1 MKNKPVSVDIFNED
15 DFPISVVRMAIMK
28 GTGVDVEE
36 LKGKPVVA
44 VVNSQ
49 TEFNPGHMHLSSLA
63 SRVKEGILAEGGV
76 PFEINVPAPCDGI
89 AMGHTGMKFVLAQRD
104 LIADIVETHVR
115 SMRFDGMVMLA
126 SCDKIVPGMVMAAAR
141 LDIAT
146 TFITGGPGAMQ
157 IRYSTG
163 SKGSVD
169 HKSYDDLFDKLNT
182 ATCATCGACE
192 IMGTANTFQCLTEA
206 LGLSLPGS
214 SNVPAYHSE
223 KLVFARKAGKRVVQM
238 IKEGVTA
245 SDILTKEA
253 VENALVID
261 LAIGGSTNATLHLP
275 AIAHEIGFELPLTRF
290 NDYNKKIP
298 TLCSIA
304 PNGPHGVQDLYVAGG
319 IPAVMKMLKE
329 DLHTDALSASGQTIG
344 EIADEAV
351 VKDPIVIPRRE
362 NAHMPEGGTVV
373 LTGNLAPEGAVV
385 KQSAVTA
392 EMKTFTGTARV
403 FETEKA
409 CLDAISDKTVQDGE
423 VIVIRNVGPKGGPGM
438 PEMLAA
444 TMAIELH
451 GYTRVALVT
460 DGRFSGATAGPCVG
474 HVSPEAA
481 VGGVIAI
488 LKNGDEITI
497 DIPNRK
503 IETALSKE
511 EIDQRL
517 LKHKLIKPEIPKGY
531 MRRYAKYVS
540 SAAKGAVMG

>member
-15 DFPISVVRMAIMK
+15 DFPISVVRMAIMN

-163 SKGSVD
+163 MQGSVD

-238 IKEGVTA
+238 IKDGVTA
-245 SDILTKEA
+245 GDILTKKA
-253 VENALVID
+253 VENAIVID

-290 NDYNKKIP
+290 NDFNKKIP

-373 LTGNLAPEGAVV
+373 LTGNLASEGAVV
-385 KQSAVTA
+385 KQSAVKA

-409 CLDAISDKTVQDGE
+409 CLEAISDKTVQDGE

-444 TMAIELH
+444 TLAIELH

-460 DGRFSGATAGPCVG
+460 DGRFSGATAGPCIG

-481 VGGVIAI
+481 VGGVISI

-531 MRRYAKYVS
+531 MRRYVKYVS

>member
-15 DFPISVVRMAIMK
+15 DFPISAVRMSIMN

-36 LKGKPVVA
+36 LKSKPIIA

-49 TEFNPGHMHLSSLA
+49 TDFNPGHMHLSEIA
-63 SRVKEGILAEGGV
+63 GRVKEGIHAEGGI
-76 PFEINVPAPCDGI
+76 PFEMNVPAPCDGI

-104 LIADIVETHVR
+104 LIADMVETHLR
-115 SMRFDGMVMLA
+115 SMRFDGMVLIA
-126 SCDKIVPGMVMAAAR
+126 SCDKIVPGMIMAAAR

-163 SKGSVD
+163 MSGSVD
-169 HKSYDDLFDKLNT
+169 HKSYDDLGDKLNT

-192 IMGTANTFQCLTEA
+192 IMGTANTFQCMTEA

-214 SNVPAYHSE
+214 SNVPAFHAE
-223 KLVFARKAGKRVVQM
+223 KRLFARKAGKRVVQM
-238 IKEGVTA
+238 VEEGLTA
-245 SDILTKEA
+245 GKILTKQS
-253 VENALVID
+253 VENAVIID

-275 AIAHEIGFELPLTRF
+275 AIAHEIGFALPLTRF

-298 TLCSIA
+298 TLCGIA

-319 IPAVMKMLKE
+319 IPAVMKRLKD
-329 DLHTDALSASGQTIG
+329 DLHLEALNVSGKTIG

-351 VKDPIVIPRRE
+351 VKNPEVIPEKE
-362 NAHMPEGGTVV
+362 NACLPEGGTVI
-373 LTGNLAPEGAVV
+373 LTGNLAADGAVV
-385 KQSAVTA
+385 KQSAVQK
-392 EMKTFTGTARV
+392 EMKTFRGKARV
-403 FETEKA
+403 FESEKT
-409 CLDAISDKTVQDGE
+409 CLDAITDKIIQEGE

-444 TMAIELH
+444 TMAMELH

-481 VGGVIAI
+481 VGGVIAVVE
-488 LKNGDEITI
+488 NGDEITI

-503 IETALSKE
+503 IEIALSGE
-511 EIDQRL
+511 EIDGRL
-517 LKHKLIKPEIPKGY
+517 KDHTLIKPDIPKGY
-531 MRRYAKYVS
+531 MRRYVNYVS
-540 SAAKGAVMG
+540 SASSGAVVK